1 MILCCGEALIDML
14 PRITTEGEAA
24 FAPYVGGA
32 VFNSAIALGRL
43 GAPAGF
49 FSGLSSDLFGGQ
61 FREALGASKVSS
73 TYAHTSPRPTT
84 LAFVRLNNG
93 QATYTFYD
101 ENTAGRML
109 TIDDLPKL
117 GSEIE
122 AMLFGAISL
131 ISEPAGSA
139 YEEFMRREHESR
151 VMMLDPNI
159 RPNFIP
165 DKPKHLRRIREMMAM
180 ADIVKLSDEDL
191 NWFDEAGSH
200 EDVIR
205 NWLDRGPKL
214 IVVTHGSEGAVGYSK
229 EHRVT
234 VMPQKVKVVDTVGAG
249 DTFNAGILASLHE
262 QGLLTKA
269 AIGGLPEDAI
279 RKALELGARAAA
291 VTVSRAGANPPWR
304 HEIA

>member
-14 PRITTEGEAA
+14 PRTTTQGEPA

-61 FREALGASKVSS
+61 FRDALGASKVSS

-84 LAFVRLNNG
+84 LAFVRLDNG

-109 TIDDLPKL
+109 TIDDLPTL
-117 GSEIE
+117 GGEIE

-139 YEEFMRREHESR
+139 YEAFMKREHESR

-165 DKPKHLRRIREMMAM
+165 DKAKHLRRIRAMMAM

-191 NWFDEAGSH
+191 NWFGEAGSH
-200 EDVIR
+200 EDVVR

-214 IVVTHGSEGAVGYSK
+214 IVVTHGSEGAVGYTK
-229 EHRVT
+229 DHAVT
-234 VMPQKVKVVDTVGAG
+234 VMPEKVEVVDTVGAG

-269 AIGGLPEDAI
+269 AIAGLSQDAI
-279 RKALELGARAAA
+279 RKALALGAKAAA

>member
-14 PRITTEGEAA
+14 PRTTTLGEPA

-32 VFNSAIALGRL
+32 VFNTAIALGRL

-61 FREALGASKVSS
+61 FRDALGASKVSS

-84 LAFVRLNNG
+84 LAFVRLDNG

-109 TIDDLPKL
+109 TTDDLPEL

-131 ISEPAGSA
+131 ISDPAGAA
-139 YEEFMRREHESR
+139 YEEFMKRECAQR

-165 DKPKHLRRIREMMAM
+165 DKARHLRRIRNMMAM

-191 NWFDEAGSH
+191 HWFGEAGSH

-214 IVVTHGSEGAVGYSK
+214 IVVTHGSEGAVGYSRDHK
-229 EHRVT
+229 VT
-234 VMPQKVKVVDTVGAG
+234 VMPEKVTVVDTVGAG

-262 QGLLTKA
+262 QGMLTKA
-269 AIGGLPEDAI
+269 AIATLSKDAI
-279 RKALELGARAAA
+279 HKALALGAKAAA

-304 HEIA
+304 HEIG